1 MRVANY
7 YRVST
12 KLQEDRYSLAAQK
25 TELTSYAATQ
35 GWNIVNEFTDVD
47 SGGKL
52 DKPGLNAL
60 IDCAEEGKIDVVLV
74 INQDRLSRLDTI
86 AWEFLK
92 GTLRDNNVKIAEP
105 GMIVDL
111 ADEDQEFFSDLK
123 NLIAKR
129 EKRSIV
135 KKMMYGKRQ
144 RMREGKGWGKP
155 PFEYYFDKK
164 SGEYK
169 LEEKWSWV
177 IPFID
182 DLYLNKQ
189 YGMKMIMDEL
199 NKLSLTPTGRKW
211 NEHLIHTRLSTKAYH
226 GVMEKTY
233 SNGETISVENLY
245 PSLRTE
251 ETWEKLQIERAKR
264 RDQFKANGRSRDD
277 LHILRRTNITCGE
290 CGRKILLSQHGEK
303 DKPRYY
309 LKHGRQL
316 RVKDQSVCDITINS
330 VRFDDNI
337 IKAIKEILA
346 SENLAKKYMNLD
358 FDSKEVEQLSKIVR
372 NNENKIS
379 DLKHKIDKL
388 IDLYLDSPNM
398 SKATLGEKQS
408 SLENELKIVTEQN
421 KALKSKLD
429 IIKNHTLNYE
439 YVYELM
445 EVAHGFDTDLTPL
458 ERAQVMSHLFPT
470 GILFRDKLILQANIN
485 GVPLDIKIPI
495 GESPYTNR
503 YKNKVQ

>member
-25 TELTSYAATQ
+25 TELTSYAASQ
-35 GWNIVNEFTDVD
+35 GWKIFYEFTDVD

-169 LEEKWSWV
+169 LEDKWSWV

-189 YGMKMIMDEL
+189 FGMKTIMDEL
-199 NKLSLTPTGRKW
+199 NKISLTPTGRKW

-233 SNGETISVENLY
+233 SNGETISIDNIY
-245 PSLRTE
+245 PSLRTK

-277 LHILRRTNITCGE
+277 LHILRRTYITCGE
-290 CGRKILLSQHGEK
+290 CGRKILLAQHGEK

-309 LKHGRQL
+309 LKHGRNL
-316 RVKDQSVCDITINS
+316 RISDQTTCDININS
-330 VRFDDNI
+330 VRFDNNI

-346 SENLAKKYMNLD
+346 SEEQAKKYMELD
-358 FDSKEVEQLSKIVR
+358 FDSKEVDLLTKNVR
-372 NNENKIS
+372 SNEKKIS
-379 DLKHKIDKL
+379 ELKLKIDKL
-388 IDLYLDSPNM
+388 IDLYLDSPHM
-398 SKATLGEKQS
+398 SKLMLSEKQS
-408 SLENELKIVTEQN
+408 SLESELTIITEQYKSL
-421 KALKSKLD
+421 KAKLE
-429 IIKNHTLNYE
+429 IIKNQTFNYE
-439 YVYELM
+439 YIYELL
-445 EVAHGFDTDLTPL
+445 EVAHGFETDLTPL
-458 ERAQVMSHLFPT
+458 ERAQVMGQLFPK
-470 GILFRDKLILQANIN
+470 GILYREKLILQANLN
-485 GVPLDIKIPI
+485 GVPMDVTIPI

-503 YKNKVQ
+503 YKNKRQ